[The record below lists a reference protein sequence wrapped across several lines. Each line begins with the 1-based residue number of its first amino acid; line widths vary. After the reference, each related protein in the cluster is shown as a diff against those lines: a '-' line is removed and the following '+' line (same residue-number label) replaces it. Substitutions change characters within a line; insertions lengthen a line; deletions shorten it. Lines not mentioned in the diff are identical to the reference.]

1 MEGTSQK
8 GHPGWNFKVV
18 YQLPGEASLAML
30 GHLNIFYICAALA
43 SEKPQ
48 HSRVALKGA
57 GVGLRQIWA

>member
-30 GHLNIFYICAALA
+30 GHLISSTFVQLL
-43 SEKPQ
+43 PQ
-48 HSRVALKGA
+48 RSHSTAE
-57 GVGLRQIWA
+57 